1 MDSLNLSKF
10 CIRLGDHCLIMA
22 HRQSELCSNGPFLEE
37 DIAQINLGL
46 DLLGQAEALLIYA
59 AKLEGGSRSADDLA
73 FRRSERQFHN
83 FMLTEQPNTDFAF
96 VIVRQ
101 YIMSLYLLKTYQVLS
116 KVEDETLSGI
126 ALKALKELTYHERHF
141 SMWINRL
148 GDGTA
153 ESKLR
158 IQTAV
163 DELWMFVGELYEEDA
178 LDLTAQKALYAPMGE
193 EMKAFLM
200 EQITATFTEATLS
213 VPESVYMTTGSKQGI
228 HTEYLG
234 FLLTEMQY
242 LQRAYPDAKW

>member
-1 MDSLNLSKF
+1 MDNLNLSKF

-46 DLLGQAEALLIYA
+46 DLLGQAEALLIYG
-59 AKLEGGSRSADDLA
+59 AKLEGGSRTADDIA
-73 FRRSERQFHN
+73 FRRPEREFYN

-101 YIMSLYLLKTYQVLS
+101 YIMSLYLLKTYQVLA

-141 SMWINRL
+141 SMWLKRL
-148 GDGTA
+148 GDGTE
-153 ESKLR
+153 ESHER
-158 IQTAV
+158 AQTAIN
-163 DELWMFVGELYEEDA
+163 ELWMFVGELYEEDEI
-178 LDLTAQKALYAPMGE
+178 DLMAQKASYAPTGA

-200 EQITATFTEATLS
+200 EHITARFTESTLTT
-213 VPESVYMTTGSKQGI
+213 PEDIYMTTGSKKGI

-234 FLLTEMQY
+234 YLLTEMQY

>member
-1 MDSLNLSKF
+1 MDNLNLSKF

-46 DLLGQAEALLIYA
+46 DLLGQAEALLIYG
-59 AKLEGGSRSADDLA
+59 AKLEGGSRTADDIA
-73 FRRSERQFHN
+73 FRRPEREFYN
-83 FMLTEQPNTDFAF
+83 FMITEQPNTDFAF

-101 YIMSLYLLKTYQVLS
+101 YIMSLYLLKTYQFLA

-141 SMWINRL
+141 SMWLKRL
-148 GDGTA
+148 GDGTE
-153 ESKLR
+153 ESHER
-158 IQTAV
+158 TQTAIN
-163 DELWMFVGELYEEDA
+163 ELWMFVGELYEEDEI
-178 LDLTAQKALYAPMGE
+178 DLMAQKASFAPTGA

-200 EQITATFTEATLS
+200 DHINAKFSEATLEIPDS
-213 VPESVYMTTGSKQGI
+213 IYMTTGSKKGI

-234 FLLTEMQY
+234 YLLTEMQY